1 MTKRIQSPARL
12 PSPADEGERQAVQT
26 VMTDEQRRFAARNHN
41 LVFAFLRRERL
52 DPNEYYDIAA
62 WGFLCAVLRYF
73 RSADSLRGLS
83 FSSVAWKAMKSSVS
97 SFCRAEAHTEQL
109 YVEAQP
115 AQTDPFEAAE
125 ADLLLHDLV
134 SGFGDRQYE
143 LASMRLQGYT
153 ISEIARS
160 HGMSTQRVSAL
171 LNSLYRVYLK
181 LYIH

>member
-1 MTKRIQSPARL
+1 
-12 PSPADEGERQAVQT
+12 
-26 VMTDEQRRFAARNHN
+26 MTDEQRRFAAENHN

-52 DPNEYYDIAA
+52 EPGEYYDIAA

-73 RSADSLRGLS
+73 REPESLGRLP
-83 FSSVAWKAMKSSVS
+83 FSSIAWKAVKGSVS
-97 SFCRAEAHTEQL
+97 TFRRAEKRRRETEQR
-109 YVEAQP
+109 YAETMSAP
-115 AQTDPFEAAE
+115 PDPFDVLE

-153 ISEIARS
+153 IAEIARAQGTS
-160 HGMSTQRVSAL
+160 PRRVSAL
-171 LNSLYRVYLK
+171 LNALYRIYLK